1 VQVHRQV
8 GVQMEHGRAAKV
20 RSTLSSAAVWV

>member
-20 RSTLSSAAVWV
+20 RSMPCRAAV